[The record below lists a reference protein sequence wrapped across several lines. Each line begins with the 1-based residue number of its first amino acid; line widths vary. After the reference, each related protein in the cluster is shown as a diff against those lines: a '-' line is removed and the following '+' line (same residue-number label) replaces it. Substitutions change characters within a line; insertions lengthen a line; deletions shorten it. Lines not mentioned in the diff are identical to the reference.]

1 MKSANPAQKRL
12 KLFLHFAVRSFGTIA
27 LTLQN
32 KFNNAFFFNKYTIMA
47 FKFNDDNTAE
57 EIKSGKALVI
67 DFWAEWCGP
76 CKHIAPIV
84 DELAEEYEGKVL
96 IGKYDVEE
104 GDEILGE
111 YGVRNIPTLLFFK
124 GGELVGRNVGSIEKS
139 ALKEKIDTLLLSE

>member
-1 MKSANPAQKRL
+1 
-12 KLFLHFAVRSFGTIA
+12 
-27 LTLQN
+27 
-32 KFNNAFFFNKYTIMA
+32 MA

-84 DELAEEYEGKVL
+84 DELAKEYEGKVL

-139 ALKEKIDTLLLSE
+139 ALKEKIDKLLLSE

>member
-1 MKSANPAQKRL
+1 M
-12 KLFLHFAVRSFGTIA
+12 
-27 LTLQN
+27 
-32 KFNNAFFFNKYTIMA
+32 
-47 FKFNDDNTAE
+47 
-57 EIKSGKALVI
+57 I